1 METSEART
9 VLTVGHGTL
18 DGSGFTTLLKA
29 ASVELVVDIRRFP
42 GSRRNPEVGREPL
55 EARLAQEGIDYRW
68 DARLGGR
75 RSAPA
80 GPSAD
85 PWWQVEAFRAYA
97 AHTRTAE
104 FREGLDEL
112 LHDARDRPLAIMC
125 SESVWWRCH
134 RRLVADVVSL
144 CTEVSVLHLM
154 HDGRQSPHPVS
165 DGARVTG
172 SLELV
177 WDGEP

>member
-1 METSEART
+1 

-18 DGSGFTTLLKA
+18 DGSAFAALLKT

-42 GSRRNPEVGREPL
+42 GSRHNPGVAREPL
-55 EARLAQEGIDYRW
+55 EARLAQDGISYRW

-75 RSAPA
+75 RSAPP
-80 GPSAD
+80 GPPAD

-97 AHTRTAE
+97 AHTRRPE

-112 LHDARDRPLAIMC
+112 LEDVGERRLAIMC
-125 SESVWWRCH
+125 SETVWWRCH

-144 CTEVSVLHLM
+144 CTDVSVLHLM
-154 HDGRQSPHPVS
+154 HDGRQSPHRAS
-165 DGARVTG
+165 DGARVAG